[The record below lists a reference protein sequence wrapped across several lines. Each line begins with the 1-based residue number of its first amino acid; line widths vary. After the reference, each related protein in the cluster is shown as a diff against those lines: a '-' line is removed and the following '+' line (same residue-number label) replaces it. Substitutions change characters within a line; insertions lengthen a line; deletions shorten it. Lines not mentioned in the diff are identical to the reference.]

1 MAVGLGVLRL
11 EPRAFWSMTPKE
23 LAAAVEAMSGA
34 HGAPAPPSRTDLA
47 VLMRRYPDR
56 A

>member
-11 EPRAFWSMTPKE
+11 EPRALWSMTPKE
-23 LAAAVEAMSGA
+23 LAAAVEAMSGVR
-34 HGAPAPPSRTDLA
+34 GAPGPPSRADLA
-47 VLMRRYPDR
+47 VLMRRFPDR